1 MSSSSPAPHQT
12 ARARITTLT
21 VVVAAVFAAVAAVGL
36 TWLAHQGLM
45 VFQAPDKFA
54 YDWRHALL
62 SRKETSTRPDLAL
75 VMIADETLSDY
86 PFQQPVNRR
95 LLAALVRALDA
106 AGPKAIGIDFIFD
119 RPTFAEQDRELAEAI
134 RSART
139 PIVLGAID
147 ERGGANPAG
156 LAFQKQFFEA
166 AGVER
171 QKERI
176 GHLYFD
182 RGAQG
187 IGRLDQTIR
196 FVAPK
201 SSKPGDLQA
210 SFAEVLVRTGGE
222 SVKPIGEGG
231 HIAWLQRTAADGSLA
246 IAEIIIPHQDFK
258 NTSPDHVLP
267 ASWRAAL
274 KDKIVIVG
282 GNFPDRDRHLIPPSV
297 ADGRRVPGA
306 WIHANVAAQI
316 IDGRSLRPLSGPVEM
331 VIVAIV
337 AFVAFMAGRYY
348 RLKNYEILVY
358 FIGAS
363 VLAAIGLWL
372 FWARGIL
379 LPSDTIFYA
388 GIGGITFGH
397 YSEWIARHLPFL
409 NSK

>member
-1 MSSSSPAPHQT
+1 MSSTASAPAPRT
-12 ARARITTLT
+12 RARITTLT
-21 VVVAAVFAAVAAVGL
+21 VIVAIVFAAVAAVGL

-45 VFQAPDKFA
+45 IFQAPDKFA

-62 SRKETSTRPDLAL
+62 SRQETSTRPDLAL
-75 VMIADETLSDY
+75 VMIADETLADY

-106 AGPKAIGIDFIFD
+106 SRPKAIGIDFIFD
-119 RPTFAEQDRELAEAI
+119 RATFPEQDRDLTEAI

-147 ERGGANPAG
+147 ERSGANPSG
-156 LAFQKQFFEA
+156 LAFQRQFFTA
-166 AGVER
+166 AGLDLQR
-171 QKERI
+171 DRI
-176 GHLYFD
+176 GHIYFD
-182 RGAQG
+182 RGAK
-187 IGRLDQTIR
+187 LDQTIR

-201 SSKPGDLQA
+201 SNTPGEVQT
-210 SFAEVLVRTGGE
+210 SFAEALVKTGGE
-222 SVKPIGEGG
+222 NVHPIGEGG
-231 HIAWLQRTAADGSLA
+231 HIAWLQPTAADGSLA
-246 IAEIIIPHQDFK
+246 ITEVIIPYQDFK
-258 NTSPDHVLP
+258 NTNPDNVLP
-267 ASWRAAL
+267 AGLRAAI

-282 GNFPDRDRHLIPPSV
+282 GNFPDRDRHLIPPSIS
-297 ADGRRVPGA
+297 DGRRVPGA

-316 IDGRSLRPLSGPVEM
+316 IDGRSLRPLPAPIEM
-331 VIVAIV
+331 IVVGIV
-337 AFVAFMAGRYY
+337 AFVAFIAGRYY

-397 YSEWIARHLPFL
+397 YSEWLARRLPAL
-409 NSK
+409 DSD